1 MALYGLGRAHS
12 YAISLGL
19 VGRNALSD
27 LHDYRRLAAAA
38 LLPMKDTAVF
48 SFCFLPFITSFHML
62 SADDVIDGI
71 FAKLF

>member
-1 MALYGLGRAHS
+1 
-12 YAISLGL
+12 
-19 VGRNALSD
+19 